1 MIDSSGLNKSVVQFV
16 LLLVALACVFIIILG
31 IQTSAYIINS
41 ILLAGI
47 ITIAV
52 LPLPQKLIQ
61 RGMRPSIALVLTLLL
76 IIAVMVGGIFMLVYY
91 SIESVSADLA
101 ASEAETAVQAESIA
115 EPTGILARIQG
126 TVTEDQANQMLGAIV
141 SASSQIA
148 AQFFAVM
155 MIFIFMLSGGVVT
168 SLPDQLEKATG
179 SAQASRV
186 MELTQGVQQYISITT
201 LINFLVGVGNAIF
214 LLILGV
220 PFAILWGLFAWF
232 TGYIPAV
239 GFWLAMI
246 PPVLIAWVTLGLPT
260 AAIVFVGYIVINGS
274 VENLVKPRIMG
285 QGLNLSPLVV
295 FVSLFFWG
303 WLLGAIGAILAVP
316 LTMMILSV
324 LDSFE
329 ATRWIGVLAQ
339 SPSSSEEHKKM
350 EANLKLKDIWKRA
363 TKFVRGEKDE
373 KKEQ

>member
-1 MIDSSGLNKSVVQFV
+1 MDASRINKSVVQFV

-31 IQTSAYIINS
+31 IQSFAYIINS
-41 ILLAGI
+41 ILLAAV

-76 IIAVMVGGIFMLVYY
+76 IIAVMVGIFLLVYY

-101 ASEAETAVQAESIA
+101 ASEAETAVQAESIS

-126 TVTEDQANQMLGAIV
+126 TVTEDQVNQMLGAIV

-239 GFWLAMI
+239 GFWIAMI
-246 PPVLIAWVTLGLPT
+246 PPAIIAWVTLGPPT
-260 AAIVFVGYIVINGS
+260 AAIVVIGYIVINGS

-339 SPSSSEEHKKM
+339 SPSSSEEHEKM

>member
-1 MIDSSGLNKSVVQFV
+1 MNTSSINKSVVQFV
-16 LLLVALACVFIIILG
+16 LLLISLACVFVIILG
-31 IQTSAYIINS
+31 IQSSAYIINS
-41 ILLAGI
+41 ILLAAM
-47 ITIAV
+47 ITLAV

-61 RGMRPSIALVLTLLL
+61 RGMRPTLALVLTLLL
-76 IIAVMVGGIFMLVYY
+76 IIGVMVGIFMLVFS

-101 ASEAETAVQAESIA
+101 ASEAEATVPADSTAD
-115 EPTGILARIQG
+115 PTDLVNRIQG
-126 TVTEDQANQMLGAIV
+126 MVSEEQVNELLGAIV
-141 SASSQIA
+141 SASGQIA

-168 SLPDQLEKATG
+168 SIPDQLEKATG

-214 LLILGV
+214 LLILDV
-220 PFAILWGLFAWF
+220 PFAILWGLLSWF

-260 AAIVFVGYIVINGS
+260 AAIVFLGYVVINGS

-285 QGLNLSPLVV
+285 QGLNISPLVV
-295 FVSLFFWG
+295 FVSLFFWA

-316 LTMMILSV
+316 LTMTILSV

-339 SPSSSEEHKKM
+339 SPSSSEEHEKM

>member
-1 MIDSSGLNKSVVQFV
+1 MNTSSINKSVVQFV
-16 LLLVALACVFIIILG
+16 LLLISLACVFVIILG
-31 IQTSAYIINS
+31 IQSSAYIINS
-41 ILLAGI
+41 ILLAAM
-47 ITIAV
+47 ITLAV

-61 RGMRPSIALVLTLLL
+61 RGMRPTLALVLTLLL
-76 IIAVMVGGIFMLVYY
+76 IIGVMVGIFMLVFS

-101 ASEAETAVQAESIA
+101 ASEAEATVPADSTAD
-115 EPTGILARIQG
+115 PTDLVNRIQG
-126 TVTEDQANQMLGAIV
+126 MVSEEQVNELLGAIV
-141 SASSQIA
+141 SASGQIA
-148 AQFFAVM
+148 GQFFAVM

-168 SLPDQLEKATG
+168 SIPDQLEKATG

-214 LLILGV
+214 LLILDV
-220 PFAILWGLFAWF
+220 PFAILWGLLSWF

-260 AAIVFVGYIVINGS
+260 AAIVFLGYVVINGS

-285 QGLNLSPLVV
+285 QGLNISPLVV
-295 FVSLFFWG
+295 FVSLFFWA

-316 LTMMILSV
+316 LTMTILSV

-339 SPSSSEEHKKM
+339 SPSSSEEHEKM

>member
-1 MIDSSGLNKSVVQFV
+1 MNTSSINKSVVQFV
-16 LLLVALACVFIIILG
+16 LLLISLACVFVIILG
-31 IQTSAYIINS
+31 IQSSAYIINS
-41 ILLAGI
+41 ILLAAM
-47 ITIAV
+47 ITLAV

-61 RGMRPSIALVLTLLL
+61 RGMRPTLALVLTLLL
-76 IIAVMVGGIFMLVYY
+76 IIGVMVGIFMLVFS

-101 ASEAETAVQAESIA
+101 ASEAEATVPADSTAD
-115 EPTGILARIQG
+115 PTDLVNRIQG
-126 TVTEDQANQMLGAIV
+126 MVSEEQVNELLGAIV
-141 SASSQIA
+141 SASGQIA
-148 AQFFAVM
+148 GQFFAVM

-168 SLPDQLEKATG
+168 SIPDQLEKATG

-214 LLILGV
+214 LLILDV
-220 PFAILWGLFAWF
+220 PFAILWGLLSWF

-285 QGLNLSPLVV
+285 QGLNISPLVV
-295 FVSLFFWG
+295 FVSLFFWA

-316 LTMMILSV
+316 LTMTILSV

-339 SPSSSEEHKKM
+339 SPSSSEEHEKM

>member
-1 MIDSSGLNKSVVQFV
+1 MDASRINKSVVQFV

-76 IIAVMVGGIFMLVYY
+76 IIAVMVGIFLLVYY

-101 ASEAETAVQAESIA
+101 ASEAETAVQAESIS

-126 TVTEDQANQMLGAIV
+126 TVTEDQVNQMLGAIV

-239 GFWLAMI
+239 GFWIAMI
-246 PPVLIAWVTLGLPT
+246 PPAIIAWVTLGPPT
-260 AAIVFVGYIVINGS
+260 AAIVVIGYIVINGS

-339 SPSSSEEHKKM
+339 SPSSSEEHEKM

>member
-1 MIDSSGLNKSVVQFV
+1 MDASRINKSVVQFV

-76 IIAVMVGGIFMLVYY
+76 IIAVMVGIFLLVYY

-101 ASEAETAVQAESIA
+101 ASEAETAVQAESIS

-141 SASSQIA
+141 SASGQIA

-239 GFWLAMI
+239 GFWIAMI
-246 PPVLIAWVTLGLPT
+246 PPAIIAWVTLGPPT
-260 AAIVFVGYIVINGS
+260 AAIVVIGYIVINGS

-339 SPSSSEEHKKM
+339 SPSSSEEHEKM